1 MKFSIN
7 FHILKKPY
15 LIIFSL
21 IWSLLFSVSLMKY
34 QGSAFAFTLFS
45 FSFLILL
52 FLGFYKNK
60 SYAFMYLA
68 VFLWLGFWTKL
79 VAHLLLD
86 YEYIEPI
93 GVFSGSTGEWDQVL
107 WVSTIACL
115 GVIIGRFLYA
125 ILNFKVADDNQNN
138 NVYPEWYPTIRIK
151 VWALF
156 IVIVILATV
165 SNTVLGINQIG
176 LSPRTILPWPLNALI
191 SWIVSIGGVM
201 GLATLI
207 WWDISL
213 KKGVYPALF
222 AITIEAFISSISLF
236 SRGVFIFHSIP
247 QFIALYK
254 NKLLDNFSKK
264 RLAIVGCF
272 ILIFFVL
279 SLAIVSVLRA
289 NFYSQDGVTTTT
301 KAQVSLSRLEVLK
314 GGIARVKTLIRQG
327 GDHKDHLTELL
338 IEQEELQMKVSNST
352 SDFRL
357 KLININEDTREIPD
371 SINDKNVIINHQVQ
385 SDRVNESVA
394 LTLEDFYDQLTLSRL
409 EVLKG
414 GIARV
419 KTLIRQG
426 GDHKDH
432 LTELLIEQEELQ
444 MKVSNSTSDFRLK
457 LININ
462 EDTREI
468 PDSINDKNVIINHQ
482 VQSDRVN
489 ESVALTLEDF
499 YDQLTLSRLEVL
511 KGGIARVKTLIRQG
525 GDHKDQLTELLIEQE
540 ELQMKVSNSTS
551 DQVQFDRVNAN
562 VALEEFYYQLTQG
575 VFLKV
580 LSLSVDRWVG
590 LEGIMAV
597 VSYPNKGRALI
608 IDAFVEKR
616 TLGGVTK
623 YQEIANSKYQWV
635 DSNVWQFASLPG
647 AVAFLYFSGSFWI
660 VLFGM
665 ILFAFLVQFLEF
677 LIYKGTRNPILC
689 SLLGVSIANNVTQ
702 FGIAPAQ
709 GSVYLFMIF
718 VGILAIVIVQN
729 LKLITNKL
737 FS

>member
-289 NFYSQDGVTTTT
+289 NFYSQDGITTTT
-301 KAQVSLSRLEVLK
+301 KSQISLNRLEVLK
-314 GGIARVKTLIRQG
+314 GGIARVKKLIRQG
-327 GDHKDHLTELL
+327 GDHKAHLAELL
-338 IEQEELQMKVSNST
+338 IEQEGLQMKVSNST

-357 KLININEDTREIPD
+357 KLIKENEDTREIPD
-371 SINDKNVIINHQVQ
+371 SINDKNVIIDHQVQ
-385 SDRVNESVA
+385 FDRINESVA
-394 LTLEDFYDQLTLSRL
+394 L
-409 EVLKG
+409 K
-414 GIARV
+414 
-419 KTLIRQG
+419 
-426 GDHKDH
+426 
-432 LTELLIEQEELQ
+432 
-444 MKVSNSTSDFRLK
+444 
-457 LININ
+457 
-462 EDTREI
+462 
-468 PDSINDKNVIINHQ
+468 
-482 VQSDRVN
+482 
-489 ESVALTLEDF
+489 
-499 YDQLTLSRLEVL
+499 
-511 KGGIARVKTLIRQG
+511 
-525 GDHKDQLTELLIEQE
+525 
-540 ELQMKVSNSTS
+540 
-551 DQVQFDRVNAN
+551 
-562 VALEEFYYQLTQG
+562 EFYYQLTQG

-660 VLFGM
+660 ILFGM

-689 SLLGVSIANNVTQ
+689 SLLGVSLANYVAQ

-709 GSVYLFMIF
+709 GSVYLLMIF
-718 VGILAIVIVQN
+718 VGVLTIAIVQN

>member
-45 FSFLILL
+45 SSFLILL
-52 FLGFYKNK
+52 FLGFYKNR

-68 VFLWLGFWTKL
+68 VFLWLGFWVKL

-125 ILNFKVADDNQNN
+125 ILNFKVADDNHNN

-156 IVIVILATV
+156 IVIVILAAV
-165 SNTVLGINQIG
+165 SNAVLGINQIG

-207 WWDISL
+207 WWDVSL
-213 KKGVYPALF
+213 KKGVYSSLF
-222 AITIEAFISSISLF
+222 AIIIEAFISSISLF

-264 RLAIVGCF
+264 RLAIVGCCV
-272 ILIFFVL
+272 LIFFVL

-289 NFYSQDGVTTTT
+289 NFYSQDGITTTT
-301 KAQVSLSRLEVLK
+301 KSQISLNRLEVLK
-314 GGIARVKTLIRQG
+314 GGIARVKKLIRQG
-327 GDHKDHLTELL
+327 GDHKAHLAELL
-338 IEQEELQMKVSNST
+338 IEQEGLQMKVSNST

-357 KLININEDTREIPD
+357 KLIKENEDTREIPD
-371 SINDKNVIINHQVQ
+371 SINDKNVIIDHQVQ
-385 SDRVNESVA
+385 FDRINESVA
-394 LTLEDFYDQLTLSRL
+394 L
-409 EVLKG
+409 K
-414 GIARV
+414 
-419 KTLIRQG
+419 
-426 GDHKDH
+426 
-432 LTELLIEQEELQ
+432 
-444 MKVSNSTSDFRLK
+444 
-457 LININ
+457 
-462 EDTREI
+462 
-468 PDSINDKNVIINHQ
+468 
-482 VQSDRVN
+482 
-489 ESVALTLEDF
+489 
-499 YDQLTLSRLEVL
+499 
-511 KGGIARVKTLIRQG
+511 
-525 GDHKDQLTELLIEQE
+525 
-540 ELQMKVSNSTS
+540 
-551 DQVQFDRVNAN
+551 
-562 VALEEFYYQLTQG
+562 EFYYQLTQG

-580 LSLSVDRWVG
+580 LALSVDRWVG
-590 LEGIMAV
+590 LEGVMAV

-608 IDAFVEKR
+608 IDTFIEKR
-616 TLGGVTK
+616 TPGEVTR

-660 VLFGM
+660 ILFGM

-689 SLLGVSIANNVTQ
+689 SLLGVSLANYVAQ

-709 GSVYLFMIF
+709 GSVYLLMIF
-718 VGILAIVIVQN
+718 VGVLTIAIVQN

>member
-1 MKFSIN
+1 
-7 FHILKKPY
+7 
-15 LIIFSL
+15 
-21 IWSLLFSVSLMKY
+21 MKY

-45 FSFLILL
+45 SSFLILL
-52 FLGFYKNK
+52 FLGFYKNR

-68 VFLWLGFWTKL
+68 VFLWLGFWVKL

-156 IVIVILATV
+156 IVIVILAAV
-165 SNTVLGINQIG
+165 SNAVLGINQIG

-264 RLAIVGCF
+264 RLAIVGCCV
-272 ILIFFVL
+272 LIFFVL

-289 NFYSQDGVTTTT
+289 NFYSQDGITTTT
-301 KAQVSLSRLEVLK
+301 KSQISLNRLEVLK
-314 GGIARVKTLIRQG
+314 GGIARVKKLIRQG
-327 GDHKDHLTELL
+327 GDHKAHLAELL
-338 IEQEELQMKVSNST
+338 IEQEGLQMKVSNST

-357 KLININEDTREIPD
+357 KLIKENEDTREIPD
-371 SINDKNVIINHQVQ
+371 SINDKNVIIDHQVQ
-385 SDRVNESVA
+385 FDRINESVA
-394 LTLEDFYDQLTLSRL
+394 L
-409 EVLKG
+409 K
-414 GIARV
+414 
-419 KTLIRQG
+419 
-426 GDHKDH
+426 
-432 LTELLIEQEELQ
+432 
-444 MKVSNSTSDFRLK
+444 
-457 LININ
+457 
-462 EDTREI
+462 
-468 PDSINDKNVIINHQ
+468 
-482 VQSDRVN
+482 
-489 ESVALTLEDF
+489 
-499 YDQLTLSRLEVL
+499 
-511 KGGIARVKTLIRQG
+511 
-525 GDHKDQLTELLIEQE
+525 
-540 ELQMKVSNSTS
+540 
-551 DQVQFDRVNAN
+551 
-562 VALEEFYYQLTQG
+562 EFYYQLTQG

-580 LSLSVDRWVG
+580 LALSVDRWVG
-590 LEGIMAV
+590 LEGVMAV

-608 IDAFVEKR
+608 IDTFIEKR
-616 TLGGVTK
+616 TPGEVTR

-660 VLFGM
+660 ILFGM

-689 SLLGVSIANNVTQ
+689 SLLGVSLANYVAQ

-709 GSVYLFMIF
+709 GSVYLLMIF
-718 VGILAIVIVQN
+718 VGVLTIAIVQN

>member
-426 GDHKDH
+426 GDHKD
-432 LTELLIEQEELQ
+432 
-444 MKVSNSTSDFRLK
+444 
-457 LININ
+457 
-462 EDTREI
+462 
-468 PDSINDKNVIINHQ
+468 
-482 VQSDRVN
+482 
-489 ESVALTLEDF
+489 
-499 YDQLTLSRLEVL
+499 
-511 KGGIARVKTLIRQG
+511 
-525 GDHKDQLTELLIEQE
+525 QLTELLIEQE

>member
-201 GLATLI
+201 GLTTLI

-289 NFYSQDGVTTTT
+289 NFYSQDGITTTT
-301 KAQVSLSRLEVLK
+301 KSQISLNRLEVLK
-314 GGIARVKTLIRQG
+314 GGIARVKKLIRQG
-327 GDHKDHLTELL
+327 GDHKAHLAELL
-338 IEQEELQMKVSNST
+338 IEQEGLQMKVSNST

-357 KLININEDTREIPD
+357 KLIKENEDTREIPD
-371 SINDKNVIINHQVQ
+371 SINDKNVIIDHQVQ
-385 SDRVNESVA
+385 FDRINESVA
-394 LTLEDFYDQLTLSRL
+394 L
-409 EVLKG
+409 K
-414 GIARV
+414 
-419 KTLIRQG
+419 
-426 GDHKDH
+426 
-432 LTELLIEQEELQ
+432 
-444 MKVSNSTSDFRLK
+444 
-457 LININ
+457 
-462 EDTREI
+462 
-468 PDSINDKNVIINHQ
+468 
-482 VQSDRVN
+482 
-489 ESVALTLEDF
+489 
-499 YDQLTLSRLEVL
+499 
-511 KGGIARVKTLIRQG
+511 
-525 GDHKDQLTELLIEQE
+525 
-540 ELQMKVSNSTS
+540 
-551 DQVQFDRVNAN
+551 
-562 VALEEFYYQLTQG
+562 EFYYQLTQG

-660 VLFGM
+660 ILFGM

-689 SLLGVSIANNVTQ
+689 SLLGVSLANYVAQ

>member
-1 MKFSIN
+1 
-7 FHILKKPY
+7 
-15 LIIFSL
+15 
-21 IWSLLFSVSLMKY
+21 MKY

-289 NFYSQDGVTTTT
+289 NFYSQDGITTTT
-301 KAQVSLSRLEVLK
+301 KSQISLNRLEVLK
-314 GGIARVKTLIRQG
+314 GGIARVKKLIRQG
-327 GDHKDHLTELL
+327 GDHKAHLAELL
-338 IEQEELQMKVSNST
+338 IEQEGLQMKVSNST

-357 KLININEDTREIPD
+357 KLIKENEDTREIPD
-371 SINDKNVIINHQVQ
+371 SINDKNVIIDHQVQ
-385 SDRVNESVA
+385 FDRINESVA
-394 LTLEDFYDQLTLSRL
+394 L
-409 EVLKG
+409 K
-414 GIARV
+414 
-419 KTLIRQG
+419 
-426 GDHKDH
+426 
-432 LTELLIEQEELQ
+432 
-444 MKVSNSTSDFRLK
+444 
-457 LININ
+457 
-462 EDTREI
+462 
-468 PDSINDKNVIINHQ
+468 
-482 VQSDRVN
+482 
-489 ESVALTLEDF
+489 
-499 YDQLTLSRLEVL
+499 
-511 KGGIARVKTLIRQG
+511 
-525 GDHKDQLTELLIEQE
+525 
-540 ELQMKVSNSTS
+540 
-551 DQVQFDRVNAN
+551 
-562 VALEEFYYQLTQG
+562 EFYYQLTQG

-580 LSLSVDRWVG
+580 LALSVDRWVG
-590 LEGIMAV
+590 LEGVMAV

-608 IDAFVEKR
+608 IDTFIEKR
-616 TLGGVTK
+616 TPGEVTR

-660 VLFGM
+660 ILFGM

-689 SLLGVSIANNVTQ
+689 SLLGVSLANYVAQ

-709 GSVYLFMIF
+709 GSVYLLMIF
-718 VGILAIVIVQN
+718 VGVLTIAIVQN

>member
-207 WWDISL
+207 WWDVSL
-213 KKGVYPALF
+213 KKGVYSSLF
-222 AITIEAFISSISLF
+222 AIIIEAFISSISLF

-264 RLAIVGCF
+264 RLAIVGCCV
-272 ILIFFVL
+272 LIFFVL

-289 NFYSQDGVTTTT
+289 NFYSQDGITTTT
-301 KAQVSLSRLEVLK
+301 KSQISLNRLEVLK
-314 GGIARVKTLIRQG
+314 GGIARVKKLIRQG
-327 GDHKDHLTELL
+327 GDHKAHLAELL
-338 IEQEELQMKVSNST
+338 IEQEGLQMKVSNST

-357 KLININEDTREIPD
+357 KLIKENEDTREIPD
-371 SINDKNVIINHQVQ
+371 SINDKNVIIDHQVQ
-385 SDRVNESVA
+385 FDRINESVA
-394 LTLEDFYDQLTLSRL
+394 L
-409 EVLKG
+409 K
-414 GIARV
+414 
-419 KTLIRQG
+419 
-426 GDHKDH
+426 
-432 LTELLIEQEELQ
+432 
-444 MKVSNSTSDFRLK
+444 
-457 LININ
+457 
-462 EDTREI
+462 
-468 PDSINDKNVIINHQ
+468 
-482 VQSDRVN
+482 
-489 ESVALTLEDF
+489 
-499 YDQLTLSRLEVL
+499 
-511 KGGIARVKTLIRQG
+511 
-525 GDHKDQLTELLIEQE
+525 
-540 ELQMKVSNSTS
+540 
-551 DQVQFDRVNAN
+551 
-562 VALEEFYYQLTQG
+562 EFYYQLTQG

-580 LSLSVDRWVG
+580 LALSVDRWVG
-590 LEGIMAV
+590 LEGVMAV

-608 IDAFVEKR
+608 IDTFIEKR
-616 TLGGVTK
+616 TPGEVTR

-660 VLFGM
+660 ILFGM

-689 SLLGVSIANNVTQ
+689 SLLGVSLANYVAQ

-709 GSVYLFMIF
+709 GSVYLLMIF
-718 VGILAIVIVQN
+718 VGVLTIAIVQN

>member
-45 FSFLILL
+45 SSFLILL
-52 FLGFYKNK
+52 FLGFYKNR

-68 VFLWLGFWTKL
+68 VFLWLGFWVKL

-125 ILNFKVADDNQNN
+125 ILNFKVADDNHNN

-156 IVIVILATV
+156 IVIVILAAV
-165 SNTVLGINQIG
+165 SNAVLGINQIG

-207 WWDISL
+207 WWDVSL
-213 KKGVYPALF
+213 KKGVYSSLF
-222 AITIEAFISSISLF
+222 AIIIEAFISSISLF

-289 NFYSQDGVTTTT
+289 NFYSQDGITTTT
-301 KAQVSLSRLEVLK
+301 KSQISLNRLEVLK
-314 GGIARVKTLIRQG
+314 GGIARVKKLIRQG
-327 GDHKDHLTELL
+327 GDHKAHLAELL
-338 IEQEELQMKVSNST
+338 IEQEGLQMKVSNST

-357 KLININEDTREIPD
+357 KLIKENEDTREIPD
-371 SINDKNVIINHQVQ
+371 SINDKNVIIDHQVQ
-385 SDRVNESVA
+385 FDRINESVA
-394 LTLEDFYDQLTLSRL
+394 L
-409 EVLKG
+409 K
-414 GIARV
+414 
-419 KTLIRQG
+419 
-426 GDHKDH
+426 
-432 LTELLIEQEELQ
+432 
-444 MKVSNSTSDFRLK
+444 
-457 LININ
+457 
-462 EDTREI
+462 
-468 PDSINDKNVIINHQ
+468 
-482 VQSDRVN
+482 
-489 ESVALTLEDF
+489 
-499 YDQLTLSRLEVL
+499 
-511 KGGIARVKTLIRQG
+511 
-525 GDHKDQLTELLIEQE
+525 
-540 ELQMKVSNSTS
+540 
-551 DQVQFDRVNAN
+551 
-562 VALEEFYYQLTQG
+562 EFYYQLTQG

-580 LSLSVDRWVG
+580 LALSVDRWVG
-590 LEGIMAV
+590 LEGVMAV

-608 IDAFVEKR
+608 IDTFIEKR
-616 TLGGVTK
+616 TPGEVTR

-660 VLFGM
+660 ILFGM

-689 SLLGVSIANNVTQ
+689 SLLGVSLANYVAQ

-709 GSVYLFMIF
+709 GSVYLLMIF
-718 VGILAIVIVQN
+718 VGVLTIAIVQN

>member
-289 NFYSQDGVTTTT
+289 NFYSQDGITTTT
-301 KAQVSLSRLEVLK
+301 KSQISLNRLEVLK
-314 GGIARVKTLIRQG
+314 GGIARVKKLIRQG
-327 GDHKDHLTELL
+327 GDHKAHLAELL
-338 IEQEELQMKVSNST
+338 IEQEGLQMKVSNST

-357 KLININEDTREIPD
+357 KLIKENEDTREIPD
-371 SINDKNVIINHQVQ
+371 SINDKNVIIDHQVQ
-385 SDRVNESVA
+385 FDRINESVA
-394 LTLEDFYDQLTLSRL
+394 L
-409 EVLKG
+409 K
-414 GIARV
+414 
-419 KTLIRQG
+419 
-426 GDHKDH
+426 
-432 LTELLIEQEELQ
+432 
-444 MKVSNSTSDFRLK
+444 
-457 LININ
+457 
-462 EDTREI
+462 
-468 PDSINDKNVIINHQ
+468 
-482 VQSDRVN
+482 
-489 ESVALTLEDF
+489 
-499 YDQLTLSRLEVL
+499 
-511 KGGIARVKTLIRQG
+511 
-525 GDHKDQLTELLIEQE
+525 
-540 ELQMKVSNSTS
+540 
-551 DQVQFDRVNAN
+551 
-562 VALEEFYYQLTQG
+562 EFYYQLTQG

-580 LSLSVDRWVG
+580 LALSVDRWVG
-590 LEGIMAV
+590 LEGVMAV

-608 IDAFVEKR
+608 IDTFIEKR
-616 TLGGVTK
+616 TPGEVTR

-660 VLFGM
+660 ILFGM

-689 SLLGVSIANNVTQ
+689 SLLGVSLANYVAQ

-709 GSVYLFMIF
+709 GSVYLLMIF
-718 VGILAIVIVQN
+718 VGVLTIAIVQN

>member
-289 NFYSQDGVTTTT
+289 NFYSQDGITTTT
-301 KAQVSLSRLEVLK
+301 KSQISLNRLEVLK
-314 GGIARVKTLIRQG
+314 GGIARVKKLIRQG
-327 GDHKDHLTELL
+327 GDHKAHLAELL
-338 IEQEELQMKVSNST
+338 IEQEGLQMKVSNST

-357 KLININEDTREIPD
+357 KLIKENEDTREIPD
-371 SINDKNVIINHQVQ
+371 SINDKNVIIDHQVQ
-385 SDRVNESVA
+385 FDRINESVA
-394 LTLEDFYDQLTLSRL
+394 L
-409 EVLKG
+409 K
-414 GIARV
+414 
-419 KTLIRQG
+419 
-426 GDHKDH
+426 
-432 LTELLIEQEELQ
+432 
-444 MKVSNSTSDFRLK
+444 
-457 LININ
+457 
-462 EDTREI
+462 
-468 PDSINDKNVIINHQ
+468 
-482 VQSDRVN
+482 
-489 ESVALTLEDF
+489 
-499 YDQLTLSRLEVL
+499 
-511 KGGIARVKTLIRQG
+511 
-525 GDHKDQLTELLIEQE
+525 
-540 ELQMKVSNSTS
+540 
-551 DQVQFDRVNAN
+551 
-562 VALEEFYYQLTQG
+562 EFYYQLTQG

-580 LSLSVDRWVG
+580 LALSVDRWVG
-590 LEGIMAV
+590 LEGVMAV

-608 IDAFVEKR
+608 IDTFIEKR
-616 TLGGVTK
+616 TPGEVTR

-718 VGILAIVIVQN
+718 VGILAIAIVQN

>member
-45 FSFLILL
+45 SSFLILL
-52 FLGFYKNK
+52 FLGFYKNR

-156 IVIVILATV
+156 IVIVILAAV
-165 SNTVLGINQIG
+165 SNAVLGINQIG

-207 WWDISL
+207 WWDVSL
-213 KKGVYPALF
+213 KKGVYSSLF
-222 AITIEAFISSISLF
+222 AIIIEAFISSISLF

-264 RLAIVGCF
+264 RLAIVGCCV
-272 ILIFFVL
+272 LIFFVL

-289 NFYSQDGVTTTT
+289 NFYSQDGITTTT
-301 KAQVSLSRLEVLK
+301 KSQISLNRLEVLK
-314 GGIARVKTLIRQG
+314 GGIARVKKLIRQG
-327 GDHKDHLTELL
+327 GDHKAHLAELL
-338 IEQEELQMKVSNST
+338 IEQEGLQMKVSNST

-357 KLININEDTREIPD
+357 KLIKENEDTREIPD
-371 SINDKNVIINHQVQ
+371 SINDKNVIIDHQVQ
-385 SDRVNESVA
+385 FDRINESVA
-394 LTLEDFYDQLTLSRL
+394 L
-409 EVLKG
+409 K
-414 GIARV
+414 
-419 KTLIRQG
+419 
-426 GDHKDH
+426 
-432 LTELLIEQEELQ
+432 
-444 MKVSNSTSDFRLK
+444 
-457 LININ
+457 
-462 EDTREI
+462 
-468 PDSINDKNVIINHQ
+468 
-482 VQSDRVN
+482 
-489 ESVALTLEDF
+489 
-499 YDQLTLSRLEVL
+499 
-511 KGGIARVKTLIRQG
+511 
-525 GDHKDQLTELLIEQE
+525 
-540 ELQMKVSNSTS
+540 
-551 DQVQFDRVNAN
+551 
-562 VALEEFYYQLTQG
+562 EFYYQLTQG

-580 LSLSVDRWVG
+580 LALSVDRWVG
-590 LEGIMAV
+590 LEGVMAV

-608 IDAFVEKR
+608 IDTFIEKR
-616 TLGGVTK
+616 TPGEVTR

-660 VLFGM
+660 ILFGM

>member
-264 RLAIVGCF
+264 RLAIVGCCV
-272 ILIFFVL
+272 LIFFVL

-289 NFYSQDGVTTTT
+289 NFYSQDGITTTT
-301 KAQVSLSRLEVLK
+301 KSQISLNRLEVLK
-314 GGIARVKTLIRQG
+314 GGIARVKKLIRQG
-327 GDHKDHLTELL
+327 GDHKAHLAELL
-338 IEQEELQMKVSNST
+338 IEQEGLQMKVSNST

-357 KLININEDTREIPD
+357 KLIKENEDTREIPD
-371 SINDKNVIINHQVQ
+371 SINDKNVIIDHQVQ
-385 SDRVNESVA
+385 FDRINESVA
-394 LTLEDFYDQLTLSRL
+394 L
-409 EVLKG
+409 K
-414 GIARV
+414 
-419 KTLIRQG
+419 
-426 GDHKDH
+426 
-432 LTELLIEQEELQ
+432 
-444 MKVSNSTSDFRLK
+444 
-457 LININ
+457 
-462 EDTREI
+462 
-468 PDSINDKNVIINHQ
+468 
-482 VQSDRVN
+482 
-489 ESVALTLEDF
+489 
-499 YDQLTLSRLEVL
+499 
-511 KGGIARVKTLIRQG
+511 
-525 GDHKDQLTELLIEQE
+525 
-540 ELQMKVSNSTS
+540 
-551 DQVQFDRVNAN
+551 
-562 VALEEFYYQLTQG
+562 EFYYQLTQG

-580 LSLSVDRWVG
+580 LALSVDRWVG
-590 LEGIMAV
+590 LEGVMAV

-608 IDAFVEKR
+608 IDTFIEKR
-616 TLGGVTK
+616 TPGEVTR

-709 GSVYLFMIF
+709 GSVYLLMIF
-718 VGILAIVIVQN
+718 VGVLTIAIVQN

>member
-68 VFLWLGFWTKL
+68 VFLWLGFWVKL

-201 GLATLI
+201 GLTTLI

-264 RLAIVGCF
+264 RLAIVGCCV
-272 ILIFFVL
+272 LIFFVL

-289 NFYSQDGVTTTT
+289 NFYSQDGITTTT
-301 KAQVSLSRLEVLK
+301 KSQISLNRLEVLK
-314 GGIARVKTLIRQG
+314 GGIARVKKLIRQG
-327 GDHKDHLTELL
+327 GDHKAHLAELL
-338 IEQEELQMKVSNST
+338 IEQEGLQMKVSNST

-357 KLININEDTREIPD
+357 KLIKENEDTREIPD
-371 SINDKNVIINHQVQ
+371 SINDKNVIIDHQVQ
-385 SDRVNESVA
+385 FDRINESVA
-394 LTLEDFYDQLTLSRL
+394 L
-409 EVLKG
+409 K
-414 GIARV
+414 
-419 KTLIRQG
+419 
-426 GDHKDH
+426 
-432 LTELLIEQEELQ
+432 
-444 MKVSNSTSDFRLK
+444 
-457 LININ
+457 
-462 EDTREI
+462 
-468 PDSINDKNVIINHQ
+468 
-482 VQSDRVN
+482 
-489 ESVALTLEDF
+489 
-499 YDQLTLSRLEVL
+499 
-511 KGGIARVKTLIRQG
+511 
-525 GDHKDQLTELLIEQE
+525 
-540 ELQMKVSNSTS
+540 
-551 DQVQFDRVNAN
+551 
-562 VALEEFYYQLTQG
+562 EFYYQLTQG

-580 LSLSVDRWVG
+580 LALSVDRWVG
-590 LEGIMAV
+590 LEGVMAV

-608 IDAFVEKR
+608 IDTFIEKR
-616 TLGGVTK
+616 TPGEVTR

-689 SLLGVSIANNVTQ
+689 SLLGVSLANYVAQ

-709 GSVYLFMIF
+709 GSVYLLMIF
-718 VGILAIVIVQN
+718 VGVLTIAIVQN

>member
-1 MKFSIN
+1 
-7 FHILKKPY
+7 
-15 LIIFSL
+15 
-21 IWSLLFSVSLMKY
+21 
-34 QGSAFAFTLFS
+34 
-45 FSFLILL
+45 
-52 FLGFYKNK
+52 
-60 SYAFMYLA
+60 
-68 VFLWLGFWTKL
+68 
-79 VAHLLLD
+79 
-86 YEYIEPI
+86 
-93 GVFSGSTGEWDQVL
+93 
-107 WVSTIACL
+107 
-115 GVIIGRFLYA
+115 
-125 ILNFKVADDNQNN
+125 
-138 NVYPEWYPTIRIK
+138 
-151 VWALF
+151 
-156 IVIVILATV
+156 
-165 SNTVLGINQIG
+165 
-176 LSPRTILPWPLNALI
+176 
-191 SWIVSIGGVM
+191 
-201 GLATLI
+201 
-207 WWDISL
+207 
-213 KKGVYPALF
+213 
-222 AITIEAFISSISLF
+222 
-236 SRGVFIFHSIP
+236 
-247 QFIALYK
+247 
-254 NKLLDNFSKK
+254 
-264 RLAIVGCF
+264 
-272 ILIFFVL
+272 
-279 SLAIVSVLRA
+279 
-289 NFYSQDGVTTTT
+289 
-301 KAQVSLSRLEVLK
+301 
-314 GGIARVKTLIRQG
+314 
-327 GDHKDHLTELL
+327 
-338 IEQEELQMKVSNST
+338 
-352 SDFRL
+352 
-357 KLININEDTREIPD
+357 
-371 SINDKNVIINHQVQ
+371 
-385 SDRVNESVA
+385 
-394 LTLEDFYDQLTLSRL
+394 
-409 EVLKG
+409 
-414 GIARV
+414 
-419 KTLIRQG
+419 
-426 GDHKDH
+426 
-432 LTELLIEQEELQ
+432 

-660 VLFGM
+660 ILFGM

-689 SLLGVSIANNVTQ
+689 SLLGVSLANYVAQ

-709 GSVYLFMIF
+709 GSVYLLMIF
-718 VGILAIVIVQN
+718 VGVLTIAIVQN

>member
-45 FSFLILL
+45 SSFLILL
-52 FLGFYKNK
+52 FLGFYKNR

-68 VFLWLGFWTKL
+68 VFLWLGFWVKL

-156 IVIVILATV
+156 IVIVILAAV
-165 SNTVLGINQIG
+165 SNAVLGINQIG

-207 WWDISL
+207 WWDVSL
-213 KKGVYPALF
+213 KKGVYSSLF
-222 AITIEAFISSISLF
+222 AIIIEAFISSISLF

-264 RLAIVGCF
+264 RLAIVGCCV
-272 ILIFFVL
+272 LIFFVL

-289 NFYSQDGVTTTT
+289 NFYSQDGITTTT
-301 KAQVSLSRLEVLK
+301 KSQISLNRLEVLK
-314 GGIARVKTLIRQG
+314 GGIARVKKLIRQG
-327 GDHKDHLTELL
+327 GDHKAHLAELL
-338 IEQEELQMKVSNST
+338 IEQEGLQMKVSNST

-357 KLININEDTREIPD
+357 KLIKENEDTREIPD
-371 SINDKNVIINHQVQ
+371 SINDKNVIIDHQVQ
-385 SDRVNESVA
+385 FDRINESVA
-394 LTLEDFYDQLTLSRL
+394 L
-409 EVLKG
+409 K
-414 GIARV
+414 
-419 KTLIRQG
+419 
-426 GDHKDH
+426 
-432 LTELLIEQEELQ
+432 
-444 MKVSNSTSDFRLK
+444 
-457 LININ
+457 
-462 EDTREI
+462 
-468 PDSINDKNVIINHQ
+468 
-482 VQSDRVN
+482 
-489 ESVALTLEDF
+489 
-499 YDQLTLSRLEVL
+499 
-511 KGGIARVKTLIRQG
+511 
-525 GDHKDQLTELLIEQE
+525 
-540 ELQMKVSNSTS
+540 
-551 DQVQFDRVNAN
+551 
-562 VALEEFYYQLTQG
+562 EFYYQLTQG

-580 LSLSVDRWVG
+580 LALSVDRWVG
-590 LEGIMAV
+590 LEGVMAV

-608 IDAFVEKR
+608 IDTFIEKR
-616 TLGGVTK
+616 TPGEVTR

-660 VLFGM
+660 ILFGM

-689 SLLGVSIANNVTQ
+689 SLLGVSLANYVAQ

-709 GSVYLFMIF
+709 GSVYLLMIF
-718 VGILAIVIVQN
+718 VGVLTIAIVQN

>member
-207 WWDISL
+207 WWDVSL
-213 KKGVYPALF
+213 KKGVYSSLF
-222 AITIEAFISSISLF
+222 AIIIEAFISSISLF

-264 RLAIVGCF
+264 RLAIVGCCV
-272 ILIFFVL
+272 LIFFVL

-289 NFYSQDGVTTTT
+289 NFYSQDGITTTT
-301 KAQVSLSRLEVLK
+301 KSQISLNRLEVLK
-314 GGIARVKTLIRQG
+314 GGIARVKKLIRQG
-327 GDHKDHLTELL
+327 GDHKAHLAELL
-338 IEQEELQMKVSNST
+338 IEQEGLQMKVSNST

-357 KLININEDTREIPD
+357 KLIKENEDTREIPD
-371 SINDKNVIINHQVQ
+371 SINDKNVIIDHQVQ
-385 SDRVNESVA
+385 FDRINESVA
-394 LTLEDFYDQLTLSRL
+394 L
-409 EVLKG
+409 K
-414 GIARV
+414 
-419 KTLIRQG
+419 
-426 GDHKDH
+426 
-432 LTELLIEQEELQ
+432 
-444 MKVSNSTSDFRLK
+444 
-457 LININ
+457 
-462 EDTREI
+462 
-468 PDSINDKNVIINHQ
+468 
-482 VQSDRVN
+482 
-489 ESVALTLEDF
+489 
-499 YDQLTLSRLEVL
+499 
-511 KGGIARVKTLIRQG
+511 
-525 GDHKDQLTELLIEQE
+525 
-540 ELQMKVSNSTS
+540 
-551 DQVQFDRVNAN
+551 
-562 VALEEFYYQLTQG
+562 EFYYQLTQG

-580 LSLSVDRWVG
+580 LALSVDRWVG
-590 LEGIMAV
+590 LEGVMAV

-608 IDAFVEKR
+608 IDTFIEKR
-616 TLGGVTK
+616 TPGEVTR

-689 SLLGVSIANNVTQ
+689 SLLGVSLANYVAQ

-709 GSVYLFMIF
+709 GSVYLLMIF
-718 VGILAIVIVQN
+718 VGVLTIAIVQN

>member
-264 RLAIVGCF
+264 RLAIVGCCV
-272 ILIFFVL
+272 LIFFVL

-289 NFYSQDGVTTTT
+289 NFYSQDGITTTT
-301 KAQVSLSRLEVLK
+301 KSQISLNRLEVLK
-314 GGIARVKTLIRQG
+314 GGIARVKKLIRQG
-327 GDHKDHLTELL
+327 GDHKAHLAELL
-338 IEQEELQMKVSNST
+338 IEQEGLQMKVSNST

-357 KLININEDTREIPD
+357 KLIKENEDTREIPD
-371 SINDKNVIINHQVQ
+371 SINDKNVIIDHQVQ
-385 SDRVNESVA
+385 FDRINESVA
-394 LTLEDFYDQLTLSRL
+394 L
-409 EVLKG
+409 K
-414 GIARV
+414 
-419 KTLIRQG
+419 
-426 GDHKDH
+426 
-432 LTELLIEQEELQ
+432 
-444 MKVSNSTSDFRLK
+444 
-457 LININ
+457 
-462 EDTREI
+462 
-468 PDSINDKNVIINHQ
+468 
-482 VQSDRVN
+482 
-489 ESVALTLEDF
+489 
-499 YDQLTLSRLEVL
+499 
-511 KGGIARVKTLIRQG
+511 
-525 GDHKDQLTELLIEQE
+525 
-540 ELQMKVSNSTS
+540 
-551 DQVQFDRVNAN
+551 
-562 VALEEFYYQLTQG
+562 EFYYQLTQG

-580 LSLSVDRWVG
+580 LALSVDRWVG
-590 LEGIMAV
+590 LEGVMAV

-608 IDAFVEKR
+608 IDTFIEKR
-616 TLGGVTK
+616 TPGEVTR

-660 VLFGM
+660 ILFGM

-689 SLLGVSIANNVTQ
+689 SLLGVSLANYVAQ

-709 GSVYLFMIF
+709 GSVYLLMIF
-718 VGILAIVIVQN
+718 VGVLTIAIVQN

>member
-264 RLAIVGCF
+264 RLAIVGCCV
-272 ILIFFVL
+272 LIFFVL

-371 SINDKNVIINHQVQ
+371 SINDKNVIIDHQVQ
-385 SDRVNESVA
+385 FDRINESVA
-394 LTLEDFYDQLTLSRL
+394 L
-409 EVLKG
+409 K
-414 GIARV
+414 
-419 KTLIRQG
+419 
-426 GDHKDH
+426 
-432 LTELLIEQEELQ
+432 
-444 MKVSNSTSDFRLK
+444 
-457 LININ
+457 
-462 EDTREI
+462 
-468 PDSINDKNVIINHQ
+468 
-482 VQSDRVN
+482 
-489 ESVALTLEDF
+489 
-499 YDQLTLSRLEVL
+499 
-511 KGGIARVKTLIRQG
+511 
-525 GDHKDQLTELLIEQE
+525 
-540 ELQMKVSNSTS
+540 
-551 DQVQFDRVNAN
+551 
-562 VALEEFYYQLTQG
+562 EFYYQLTQG

-580 LSLSVDRWVG
+580 LALSVDRWVG
-590 LEGIMAV
+590 LEGVMAV

-608 IDAFVEKR
+608 IDTFIEKR
-616 TLGGVTK
+616 TPGEVTR

-660 VLFGM
+660 ILFGM

-709 GSVYLFMIF
+709 GSVYLLMIF
-718 VGILAIVIVQN
+718 VGVLTIAIVQN

>member
-207 WWDISL
+207 WWDVSL
-213 KKGVYPALF
+213 KKGVYSSLF
-222 AITIEAFISSISLF
+222 AIIIEAFISSISLF

-289 NFYSQDGVTTTT
+289 NFYSQDGITTTT
-301 KAQVSLSRLEVLK
+301 KSQISLNRLEVLK
-314 GGIARVKTLIRQG
+314 GGIARVKKLIRQG
-327 GDHKDHLTELL
+327 GDHKAHLAELL
-338 IEQEELQMKVSNST
+338 IEQEGLQMKVSNST

-357 KLININEDTREIPD
+357 KLIKENEDTREIPD
-371 SINDKNVIINHQVQ
+371 SINDKNVIIDHQVQ
-385 SDRVNESVA
+385 FDRINESVA
-394 LTLEDFYDQLTLSRL
+394 L
-409 EVLKG
+409 K
-414 GIARV
+414 
-419 KTLIRQG
+419 
-426 GDHKDH
+426 
-432 LTELLIEQEELQ
+432 
-444 MKVSNSTSDFRLK
+444 
-457 LININ
+457 
-462 EDTREI
+462 
-468 PDSINDKNVIINHQ
+468 
-482 VQSDRVN
+482 
-489 ESVALTLEDF
+489 
-499 YDQLTLSRLEVL
+499 
-511 KGGIARVKTLIRQG
+511 
-525 GDHKDQLTELLIEQE
+525 
-540 ELQMKVSNSTS
+540 
-551 DQVQFDRVNAN
+551 
-562 VALEEFYYQLTQG
+562 EFYYQLTQG

-689 SLLGVSIANNVTQ
+689 SLLGVSLANYVAQ

-709 GSVYLFMIF
+709 GSVYLLMIF
-718 VGILAIVIVQN
+718 VGVLTIAIVQN

>member
-289 NFYSQDGVTTTT
+289 NFYSQDGITTTT
-301 KAQVSLSRLEVLK
+301 KSQISLNRLEVLK
-314 GGIARVKTLIRQG
+314 GGIARVKKLIRQG
-327 GDHKDHLTELL
+327 GDHKAHLAELL
-338 IEQEELQMKVSNST
+338 IEQEGLQMKVSNST

-357 KLININEDTREIPD
+357 KLIKENEDTREIPD
-371 SINDKNVIINHQVQ
+371 SINDKNVIIDHQVQ
-385 SDRVNESVA
+385 FDRINESVA
-394 LTLEDFYDQLTLSRL
+394 L
-409 EVLKG
+409 K
-414 GIARV
+414 
-419 KTLIRQG
+419 
-426 GDHKDH
+426 
-432 LTELLIEQEELQ
+432 
-444 MKVSNSTSDFRLK
+444 
-457 LININ
+457 
-462 EDTREI
+462 
-468 PDSINDKNVIINHQ
+468 
-482 VQSDRVN
+482 
-489 ESVALTLEDF
+489 
-499 YDQLTLSRLEVL
+499 
-511 KGGIARVKTLIRQG
+511 
-525 GDHKDQLTELLIEQE
+525 
-540 ELQMKVSNSTS
+540 
-551 DQVQFDRVNAN
+551 
-562 VALEEFYYQLTQG
+562 EFYYQLTQG

-580 LSLSVDRWVG
+580 LALSVDRWVG

-608 IDAFVEKR
+608 IDTFIEKR
-616 TLGGVTK
+616 TPGEVTR

-689 SLLGVSIANNVTQ
+689 SLLGVSLANYVAQ

>member
-207 WWDISL
+207 WWDVSL
-213 KKGVYPALF
+213 KKGVYSSLF
-222 AITIEAFISSISLF
+222 AIIIEAFISSISLF

-264 RLAIVGCF
+264 RLAIVGCCV
-272 ILIFFVL
+272 LIFFVL

-289 NFYSQDGVTTTT
+289 NFYSQDGITTTT
-301 KAQVSLSRLEVLK
+301 KSQISLNRLEVLK
-314 GGIARVKTLIRQG
+314 GGIARVKKLIRQG
-327 GDHKDHLTELL
+327 GDHKAHLAELL
-338 IEQEELQMKVSNST
+338 IEQEGLQMKVSNST

-357 KLININEDTREIPD
+357 KLIKENEDTREIPD
-371 SINDKNVIINHQVQ
+371 SINDKNVIIDHQVQ
-385 SDRVNESVA
+385 FDRINESVA
-394 LTLEDFYDQLTLSRL
+394 L
-409 EVLKG
+409 K
-414 GIARV
+414 
-419 KTLIRQG
+419 
-426 GDHKDH
+426 
-432 LTELLIEQEELQ
+432 
-444 MKVSNSTSDFRLK
+444 
-457 LININ
+457 
-462 EDTREI
+462 
-468 PDSINDKNVIINHQ
+468 
-482 VQSDRVN
+482 
-489 ESVALTLEDF
+489 
-499 YDQLTLSRLEVL
+499 
-511 KGGIARVKTLIRQG
+511 
-525 GDHKDQLTELLIEQE
+525 
-540 ELQMKVSNSTS
+540 
-551 DQVQFDRVNAN
+551 
-562 VALEEFYYQLTQG
+562 EFYYQLTQG

-580 LSLSVDRWVG
+580 LALSVDRWVG
-590 LEGIMAV
+590 LEGVMAV

-660 VLFGM
+660 ILFGM

-689 SLLGVSIANNVTQ
+689 SLLGVSLANYVAQ

-709 GSVYLFMIF
+709 GSVYLLMIF
-718 VGILAIVIVQN
+718 VGVLTIAIVQN

>member
-125 ILNFKVADDNQNN
+125 ILNFKVADDNHNN

-201 GLATLI
+201 GLTTLI

-289 NFYSQDGVTTTT
+289 NFYSQDGITTTT
-301 KAQVSLSRLEVLK
+301 KSQISLNRLEVLK
-314 GGIARVKTLIRQG
+314 GGIARVKKLIRQG
-327 GDHKDHLTELL
+327 GDHKAHLAELL
-338 IEQEELQMKVSNST
+338 IEQEGLQMKVSNST

-357 KLININEDTREIPD
+357 KLIKENEDTREIPD
-371 SINDKNVIINHQVQ
+371 SINDKNVIIDHQVQ
-385 SDRVNESVA
+385 FDRINESVA
-394 LTLEDFYDQLTLSRL
+394 L
-409 EVLKG
+409 K
-414 GIARV
+414 
-419 KTLIRQG
+419 
-426 GDHKDH
+426 
-432 LTELLIEQEELQ
+432 
-444 MKVSNSTSDFRLK
+444 
-457 LININ
+457 
-462 EDTREI
+462 
-468 PDSINDKNVIINHQ
+468 
-482 VQSDRVN
+482 
-489 ESVALTLEDF
+489 
-499 YDQLTLSRLEVL
+499 
-511 KGGIARVKTLIRQG
+511 
-525 GDHKDQLTELLIEQE
+525 
-540 ELQMKVSNSTS
+540 
-551 DQVQFDRVNAN
+551 
-562 VALEEFYYQLTQG
+562 EFYYQLTQG

-580 LSLSVDRWVG
+580 LALSVDRWVG
-590 LEGIMAV
+590 LEGVMAV

-608 IDAFVEKR
+608 IDTFIEKR
-616 TLGGVTK
+616 TPGEVTR

-660 VLFGM
+660 ILFGM

-689 SLLGVSIANNVTQ
+689 SLLGVSLANYVAQ

-709 GSVYLFMIF
+709 GSVYLLMIF
-718 VGILAIVIVQN
+718 VGVLTIAIVQN

>member
-264 RLAIVGCF
+264 RLAIVGCCV
-272 ILIFFVL
+272 LIFFVL

-289 NFYSQDGVTTTT
+289 NFYSQDGITTTT
-301 KAQVSLSRLEVLK
+301 KSQISLNRLEVLK
-314 GGIARVKTLIRQG
+314 GGIARVKKLIRQG
-327 GDHKDHLTELL
+327 GDHKAHLAELL
-338 IEQEELQMKVSNST
+338 IEQEGLQMKVSNST

-357 KLININEDTREIPD
+357 KLIKE
-371 SINDKNVIINHQVQ
+371 
-385 SDRVNESVA
+385 
-394 LTLEDFYDQLTLSRL
+394 
-409 EVLKG
+409 
-414 GIARV
+414 
-419 KTLIRQG
+419 
-426 GDHKDH
+426 
-432 LTELLIEQEELQ
+432 
-444 MKVSNSTSDFRLK
+444 
-457 LININ
+457 N

-689 SLLGVSIANNVTQ
+689 SLLGVSLANYVAQ

>member
-68 VFLWLGFWTKL
+68 VFLWLGFWVKL

-207 WWDISL
+207 WWDVSL

-394 LTLEDFYDQLTLSRL
+394 LTLEDFYDQ
-409 EVLKG
+409 
-414 GIARV
+414 
-419 KTLIRQG
+419 
-426 GDHKDH
+426 
-432 LTELLIEQEELQ
+432 
-444 MKVSNSTSDFRLK
+444 
-457 LININ
+457 
-462 EDTREI
+462 
-468 PDSINDKNVIINHQ
+468 
-482 VQSDRVN
+482 
-489 ESVALTLEDF
+489 
-499 YDQLTLSRLEVL
+499 
-511 KGGIARVKTLIRQG
+511 
-525 GDHKDQLTELLIEQE
+525 
-540 ELQMKVSNSTS
+540 
-551 DQVQFDRVNAN
+551 

>member
-68 VFLWLGFWTKL
+68 VFLWLGFWVKL

-156 IVIVILATV
+156 IVIVILAAV

-207 WWDISL
+207 WWDVSL
-213 KKGVYPALF
+213 KKGVYSALF
-222 AITIEAFISSISLF
+222 AISIEAFISSISLF

-264 RLAIVGCF
+264 RLAIVGCLV
-272 ILIFFVL
+272 LIFFVL
-279 SLAIVSVLRA
+279 SLAIVSVLRT
-289 NFYSQDGVTTTT
+289 NFYSQDGIITTT
-301 KAQVSLSRLEVLK
+301 KAQISLSRLEVLK
-314 GGIARVKTLIRQG
+314 GGIFRVKELIRQG

-357 KLININEDTREIPD
+357 KLINVNEDTREIPD

-385 SDRVNESVA
+385 
-394 LTLEDFYDQLTLSRL
+394 
-409 EVLKG
+409 
-414 GIARV
+414 
-419 KTLIRQG
+419 
-426 GDHKDH
+426 
-432 LTELLIEQEELQ
+432 
-444 MKVSNSTSDFRLK
+444 
-457 LININ
+457 
-462 EDTREI
+462 
-468 PDSINDKNVIINHQ
+468 
-482 VQSDRVN
+482 
-489 ESVALTLEDF
+489 
-499 YDQLTLSRLEVL
+499 
-511 KGGIARVKTLIRQG
+511 
-525 GDHKDQLTELLIEQE
+525 
-540 ELQMKVSNSTS
+540 
-551 DQVQFDRVNAN
+551 FDRVNAS

-616 TLGGVTK
+616 APGEVTR

-689 SLLGVSIANNVTQ
+689 SLLGVSLANYVAQ

-709 GSVYLFMIF
+709 GSVYLVMIF
-718 VGILAIVIVQN
+718 VGVLAIAIVQN

>member
-201 GLATLI
+201 GLTTLI

-289 NFYSQDGVTTTT
+289 NFYSQDGITTTT
-301 KAQVSLSRLEVLK
+301 KSQISLNRLEVLK
-314 GGIARVKTLIRQG
+314 GGIARVKKLIRQG
-327 GDHKDHLTELL
+327 GDHKAHLAELL
-338 IEQEELQMKVSNST
+338 IEQEGLQMKVSNST

-357 KLININEDTREIPD
+357 KLIKENEDTREIPD
-371 SINDKNVIINHQVQ
+371 SINDKNVIIDHQVQ
-385 SDRVNESVA
+385 FDRINESVA
-394 LTLEDFYDQLTLSRL
+394 L
-409 EVLKG
+409 K
-414 GIARV
+414 
-419 KTLIRQG
+419 
-426 GDHKDH
+426 
-432 LTELLIEQEELQ
+432 
-444 MKVSNSTSDFRLK
+444 
-457 LININ
+457 
-462 EDTREI
+462 
-468 PDSINDKNVIINHQ
+468 
-482 VQSDRVN
+482 
-489 ESVALTLEDF
+489 
-499 YDQLTLSRLEVL
+499 
-511 KGGIARVKTLIRQG
+511 
-525 GDHKDQLTELLIEQE
+525 
-540 ELQMKVSNSTS
+540 
-551 DQVQFDRVNAN
+551 
-562 VALEEFYYQLTQG
+562 EFYYQLTQG

-580 LSLSVDRWVG
+580 LALSVDRWVG
-590 LEGIMAV
+590 LEGVMAV

-709 GSVYLFMIF
+709 GSVYLLMIF
-718 VGILAIVIVQN
+718 VGVLTIAIVQN

>member
-264 RLAIVGCF
+264 RLAIVGCCV
-272 ILIFFVL
+272 LIFFVL

-289 NFYSQDGVTTTT
+289 NFYSQDGITTTT
-301 KAQVSLSRLEVLK
+301 KSQISLNRLEVLK
-314 GGIARVKTLIRQG
+314 GGIARVKKLIRQG
-327 GDHKDHLTELL
+327 GDHKAHLAELL
-338 IEQEELQMKVSNST
+338 IEQEGLQMKVSNST

-357 KLININEDTREIPD
+357 KLIKENEDTREIPD
-371 SINDKNVIINHQVQ
+371 SINDKNVIIDHQVQ
-385 SDRVNESVA
+385 FDRINESVA
-394 LTLEDFYDQLTLSRL
+394 L
-409 EVLKG
+409 K
-414 GIARV
+414 
-419 KTLIRQG
+419 
-426 GDHKDH
+426 
-432 LTELLIEQEELQ
+432 
-444 MKVSNSTSDFRLK
+444 
-457 LININ
+457 
-462 EDTREI
+462 
-468 PDSINDKNVIINHQ
+468 
-482 VQSDRVN
+482 
-489 ESVALTLEDF
+489 
-499 YDQLTLSRLEVL
+499 
-511 KGGIARVKTLIRQG
+511 
-525 GDHKDQLTELLIEQE
+525 
-540 ELQMKVSNSTS
+540 
-551 DQVQFDRVNAN
+551 
-562 VALEEFYYQLTQG
+562 EFYYQLTQG

-580 LSLSVDRWVG
+580 LALSVDRWVG
-590 LEGIMAV
+590 LEGVMAV

-608 IDAFVEKR
+608 IDTFIEKR
-616 TLGGVTK
+616 TPGEVTR

>member
-289 NFYSQDGVTTTT
+289 NFYSQDGITTTT
-301 KAQVSLSRLEVLK
+301 KSQISLNRLEVLK
-314 GGIARVKTLIRQG
+314 GGIARVKKLIRQG
-327 GDHKDHLTELL
+327 GDHKAHLAELL
-338 IEQEELQMKVSNST
+338 IEQEGLQMKVSNST

-357 KLININEDTREIPD
+357 KLIKENEDTREIPD
-371 SINDKNVIINHQVQ
+371 SINDKNVIIDHQVQ
-385 SDRVNESVA
+385 FDRINESVA
-394 LTLEDFYDQLTLSRL
+394 L
-409 EVLKG
+409 K
-414 GIARV
+414 
-419 KTLIRQG
+419 
-426 GDHKDH
+426 
-432 LTELLIEQEELQ
+432 
-444 MKVSNSTSDFRLK
+444 
-457 LININ
+457 
-462 EDTREI
+462 
-468 PDSINDKNVIINHQ
+468 
-482 VQSDRVN
+482 
-489 ESVALTLEDF
+489 
-499 YDQLTLSRLEVL
+499 
-511 KGGIARVKTLIRQG
+511 
-525 GDHKDQLTELLIEQE
+525 
-540 ELQMKVSNSTS
+540 
-551 DQVQFDRVNAN
+551 
-562 VALEEFYYQLTQG
+562 EFYYQLTQG

-580 LSLSVDRWVG
+580 LALSVDRWVG
-590 LEGIMAV
+590 LEGVMAV

-608 IDAFVEKR
+608 IDTFIEKR
-616 TLGGVTK
+616 TPGEVTR

>member
-201 GLATLI
+201 GLTTLI

-289 NFYSQDGVTTTT
+289 NFYSQDGITTTT
-301 KAQVSLSRLEVLK
+301 KSQISLNRLEVLK
-314 GGIARVKTLIRQG
+314 GGIARVKKLIRQG
-327 GDHKDHLTELL
+327 GDHKAHLAELL
-338 IEQEELQMKVSNST
+338 IEQEGLQMKVSNST

-357 KLININEDTREIPD
+357 KLIKENEDTREIPD
-371 SINDKNVIINHQVQ
+371 SINDKNVIIDHQVQ
-385 SDRVNESVA
+385 FDRINESVA
-394 LTLEDFYDQLTLSRL
+394 L
-409 EVLKG
+409 K
-414 GIARV
+414 
-419 KTLIRQG
+419 
-426 GDHKDH
+426 
-432 LTELLIEQEELQ
+432 
-444 MKVSNSTSDFRLK
+444 
-457 LININ
+457 
-462 EDTREI
+462 
-468 PDSINDKNVIINHQ
+468 
-482 VQSDRVN
+482 
-489 ESVALTLEDF
+489 
-499 YDQLTLSRLEVL
+499 
-511 KGGIARVKTLIRQG
+511 
-525 GDHKDQLTELLIEQE
+525 
-540 ELQMKVSNSTS
+540 
-551 DQVQFDRVNAN
+551 
-562 VALEEFYYQLTQG
+562 EFYYQLTQG

-580 LSLSVDRWVG
+580 LALSVDRWVG
-590 LEGIMAV
+590 LEGVMAV

-689 SLLGVSIANNVTQ
+689 SLLGVSLANYVAQ

-709 GSVYLFMIF
+709 GSVYLLMIF
-718 VGILAIVIVQN
+718 VGVLTIAIVQN

>member
-201 GLATLI
+201 GLTTLI

-426 GDHKDH
+426 G
-432 LTELLIEQEELQ
+432 E
-444 MKVSNSTSDFRLK
+444 
-457 LININ
+457 
-462 EDTREI
+462 
-468 PDSINDKNVIINHQ
+468 
-482 VQSDRVN
+482 
-489 ESVALTLEDF
+489 
-499 YDQLTLSRLEVL
+499 
-511 KGGIARVKTLIRQG
+511 
-525 GDHKDQLTELLIEQE
+525 HKDQLTELLIEQE

-590 LEGIMAV
+590 LEGVMAV

-608 IDAFVEKR
+608 IDTFIEKR
-616 TLGGVTK
+616 TPGEVTR

>member
-201 GLATLI
+201 GLTTLI

-289 NFYSQDGVTTTT
+289 NFYSQDGITTTT
-301 KAQVSLSRLEVLK
+301 KSQISLNRLEVLK
-314 GGIARVKTLIRQG
+314 GGIARVKKLIRQG
-327 GDHKDHLTELL
+327 GDHKAHLAELL
-338 IEQEELQMKVSNST
+338 IEQEGLQMKVSNST

-357 KLININEDTREIPD
+357 KLIKENEDTREIPD
-371 SINDKNVIINHQVQ
+371 SINDKNVIIDHQVQ
-385 SDRVNESVA
+385 FDRINESVA
-394 LTLEDFYDQLTLSRL
+394 L
-409 EVLKG
+409 K
-414 GIARV
+414 
-419 KTLIRQG
+419 
-426 GDHKDH
+426 
-432 LTELLIEQEELQ
+432 
-444 MKVSNSTSDFRLK
+444 
-457 LININ
+457 
-462 EDTREI
+462 
-468 PDSINDKNVIINHQ
+468 
-482 VQSDRVN
+482 
-489 ESVALTLEDF
+489 
-499 YDQLTLSRLEVL
+499 
-511 KGGIARVKTLIRQG
+511 
-525 GDHKDQLTELLIEQE
+525 
-540 ELQMKVSNSTS
+540 
-551 DQVQFDRVNAN
+551 
-562 VALEEFYYQLTQG
+562 EFYYQLTQG

-580 LSLSVDRWVG
+580 LALSVDRWVG
-590 LEGIMAV
+590 LEGVMAV

-608 IDAFVEKR
+608 IDTFIEKR
-616 TLGGVTK
+616 TPGEVTR

-660 VLFGM
+660 ILFGM

-689 SLLGVSIANNVTQ
+689 SLLGVSLANYVAQ

-709 GSVYLFMIF
+709 GSVYLLMIF
-718 VGILAIVIVQN
+718 VGVLTIAIVQN

>member
-289 NFYSQDGVTTTT
+289 NFYSQDGITTTT
-301 KAQVSLSRLEVLK
+301 KSQISLNRLEVLK
-314 GGIARVKTLIRQG
+314 GGIARVKKLIRQG
-327 GDHKDHLTELL
+327 GDHKAHLAELL
-338 IEQEELQMKVSNST
+338 IEQEGLQMKVSNST

-357 KLININEDTREIPD
+357 KLIKENEDTREIPD
-371 SINDKNVIINHQVQ
+371 SINDKNVIIDHQVQ
-385 SDRVNESVA
+385 FDRINESVA
-394 LTLEDFYDQLTLSRL
+394 L
-409 EVLKG
+409 K
-414 GIARV
+414 
-419 KTLIRQG
+419 
-426 GDHKDH
+426 
-432 LTELLIEQEELQ
+432 
-444 MKVSNSTSDFRLK
+444 
-457 LININ
+457 
-462 EDTREI
+462 
-468 PDSINDKNVIINHQ
+468 
-482 VQSDRVN
+482 
-489 ESVALTLEDF
+489 
-499 YDQLTLSRLEVL
+499 
-511 KGGIARVKTLIRQG
+511 
-525 GDHKDQLTELLIEQE
+525 
-540 ELQMKVSNSTS
+540 
-551 DQVQFDRVNAN
+551 
-562 VALEEFYYQLTQG
+562 EFYYQLTQG

-580 LSLSVDRWVG
+580 LALSVDRWVG
-590 LEGIMAV
+590 LEGVMAV

-608 IDAFVEKR
+608 IDTFIEKR
-616 TLGGVTK
+616 TLGEVTR

>member
-201 GLATLI
+201 GLTTLI

-289 NFYSQDGVTTTT
+289 NFYSQDGITTTT
-301 KAQVSLSRLEVLK
+301 KSQISLNRLEVLK
-314 GGIARVKTLIRQG
+314 GGIARVKKLIRQG
-327 GDHKDHLTELL
+327 GDHKAHLAELL
-338 IEQEELQMKVSNST
+338 IEQEGLQMKVSNST

-357 KLININEDTREIPD
+357 KLIKENEDTREIPD
-371 SINDKNVIINHQVQ
+371 SINDKNVIIDHQVQ
-385 SDRVNESVA
+385 FDRINESVA
-394 LTLEDFYDQLTLSRL
+394 L
-409 EVLKG
+409 K
-414 GIARV
+414 
-419 KTLIRQG
+419 
-426 GDHKDH
+426 
-432 LTELLIEQEELQ
+432 
-444 MKVSNSTSDFRLK
+444 
-457 LININ
+457 
-462 EDTREI
+462 
-468 PDSINDKNVIINHQ
+468 
-482 VQSDRVN
+482 
-489 ESVALTLEDF
+489 
-499 YDQLTLSRLEVL
+499 
-511 KGGIARVKTLIRQG
+511 
-525 GDHKDQLTELLIEQE
+525 
-540 ELQMKVSNSTS
+540 
-551 DQVQFDRVNAN
+551 
-562 VALEEFYYQLTQG
+562 EFYYQLTQG

-580 LSLSVDRWVG
+580 LALSVDRWVG
-590 LEGIMAV
+590 LEGVMAV

-608 IDAFVEKR
+608 IDTFIEKR
-616 TLGGVTK
+616 TPGEVTR

-660 VLFGM
+660 ILFGM

>member
-201 GLATLI
+201 GLTTLI

-289 NFYSQDGVTTTT
+289 NFYSQDGITTTT
-301 KAQVSLSRLEVLK
+301 KSQISLNRLEVLK
-314 GGIARVKTLIRQG
+314 GGIARVKKLIRQG
-327 GDHKDHLTELL
+327 GDHKAHLAELL
-338 IEQEELQMKVSNST
+338 IEQEGLQMKVSNST

-357 KLININEDTREIPD
+357 KLIKENEDTREIPD
-371 SINDKNVIINHQVQ
+371 SINDKNVIIDHQVQ
-385 SDRVNESVA
+385 FDRINESVA
-394 LTLEDFYDQLTLSRL
+394 L
-409 EVLKG
+409 K
-414 GIARV
+414 
-419 KTLIRQG
+419 
-426 GDHKDH
+426 
-432 LTELLIEQEELQ
+432 
-444 MKVSNSTSDFRLK
+444 
-457 LININ
+457 
-462 EDTREI
+462 
-468 PDSINDKNVIINHQ
+468 
-482 VQSDRVN
+482 
-489 ESVALTLEDF
+489 
-499 YDQLTLSRLEVL
+499 
-511 KGGIARVKTLIRQG
+511 
-525 GDHKDQLTELLIEQE
+525 
-540 ELQMKVSNSTS
+540 
-551 DQVQFDRVNAN
+551 
-562 VALEEFYYQLTQG
+562 EFYYQLTQG

-580 LSLSVDRWVG
+580 LALSVDRWVG
-590 LEGIMAV
+590 LEGVMAV

-660 VLFGM
+660 ILFGM

-689 SLLGVSIANNVTQ
+689 SLLGVSLANYVAQ

-709 GSVYLFMIF
+709 GSVYLLMIF
-718 VGILAIVIVQN
+718 VGVLTIAIVQN